1 MPCSRLLNQ
10 DKPLQLNEPVAAMED
25 TDLTQREPNDWPLPH
40 TVADAAERGDL
51 QAVKAWLARPTSGID
66 AMDNCQWTLL
76 HHACLA
82 STPTADHEALAQ
94 YLLSRGASVNYGVTN
109 GHGKASVLHI
119 AVARHHRS
127 HPTDMVGILLRAG
140 AEVDP
145 RDMNGES
152 PIAWAIGK
160 FRDAPSER
168 RLTRALECTVQLLR
182 YGASLADGFTAW
194 YAGGNVR
201 QPCSLEDFMEF
212 QTTRSPGLTSTK
224 QWIECRAIL
233 DGVRAAGSW
242 RAFRDDKTNPWRAYE
257 RVPRKAVLRLRS
269 LVARG
274 RATTADPVFKA
285 LFASPNEIVWHVL
298 SFWDARIE

>member
-1 MPCSRLLNQ
+1 
-10 DKPLQLNEPVAAMED
+10 MEE
-25 TDLTQREPNDWPLPH
+25 TDLTQHEPNNLPLPWA
-40 TVADAAERGDL
+40 VGEAAERGDL

-82 STPTADHEALAQ
+82 SPLTADSVALAE
-94 YLLSRGASVNYGVTN
+94 YLLSRGASVN
-109 GHGKASVLHI
+109 HGDASVLHC
-119 AVARHHRS
+119 AVVRHSGS
-127 HPTDMVGILLRAG
+127 HPTDMVGLLLRAG
-140 AEVDP
+140 ADVDA
-145 RDMNGES
+145 RDFHDES
-152 PIAWAIGK
+152 PLAWAISN
-160 FRDAPSER
+160 FRHVGANLTER
-168 RLTRALECTVQLLR
+168 ELMRALECTVQLLR
-182 YGASLADGFTAW
+182 YGASLADGFYHPERW
-194 YAGGNVR
+194 EGS
-201 QPCSLEDFMEF
+201 CSLDDFLEF

-269 LVARG
+269 LVARK
-274 RATTADPVFKA
+274 RAKTTNPLFNA

-298 SFWDARIE
+298 GFWRARIP